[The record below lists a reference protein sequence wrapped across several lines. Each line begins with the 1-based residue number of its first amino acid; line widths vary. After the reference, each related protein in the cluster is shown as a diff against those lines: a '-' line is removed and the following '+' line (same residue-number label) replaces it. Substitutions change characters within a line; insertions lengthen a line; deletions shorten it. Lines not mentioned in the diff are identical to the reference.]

1 MLKNILQMLV
11 GIVIFVLFCYIV
23 VEDYADTCGEKGGTI
38 TLEVKNFQLACVV
51 GEKVDSYKLKNL
63 IV

>member
-1 MLKNILQMLV
+1 MLV

-23 VEDYADTCGEKGGTI
+23 VEDYADMCGEKGGTI

-51 GEKVDSYKLKNL
+51 GEKVDSYKLINL
-63 IV
+63 IL

>member
-23 VEDYADTCGEKGGTI
+23 VEDYADECAEKGGTVTLDI
-38 TLEVKNFQLACVV
+38 TNLQLACVV
-51 GEKVDSYKLKNL
+51 GEEVDRYRLINL